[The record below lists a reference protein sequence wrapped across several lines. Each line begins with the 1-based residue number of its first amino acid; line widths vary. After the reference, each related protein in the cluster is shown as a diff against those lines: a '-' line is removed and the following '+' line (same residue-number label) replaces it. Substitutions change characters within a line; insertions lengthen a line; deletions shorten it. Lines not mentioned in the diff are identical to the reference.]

1 MAKTPLKKAGP
12 ETTNKRAK
20 REVDDDDGDDIGSA
34 GKSKADLFDETKP
47 NEGFGI
53 PQGAYEALIVGAEL
67 KRDESSEKESI
78 EMTYEVINHR
88 DDELNGKTVKAWYNL
103 FDKDGTP
110 AKGGGFWKR
119 DSAVIGYECKY
130 ADLEETLAGLVEDQ
144 VEVAITVK
152 VNGQFTN
159 IYLNGLVNN

>member
-12 ETTNKRAK
+12 ETSAK
-20 REVDDDDGDDIGSA
+20 RVSKRDVDDEGPDIGSA

-53 PQGAYEALIVGAEL
+53 PQGAYECLIVGAEL
-67 KRDESSEKESI
+67 KREEGTEKESI

-130 ADLEETLAGLVEDQ
+130 ADLEETLEQLVADQ
-144 VEVAITVK
+144 VEVAVTVK
-152 VNGQFTN
+152 INGQFTN
-159 IYLNGLVNN
+159 IYLNGLINN